1 MQNNSKALVK
11 NELKKN
17 TRQYTM
23 IGVLIVLA
31 IIFTILTKGTFV
43 SSKNIS
49 NLFLQSAAVAVAAIG
64 VSMVLVA
71 GHMDL
76 SIGSC
81 VGLTG
86 AVASTLMVNAGWG
99 TIPTILVTLAA
110 GAVIGCWQGFW
121 VAYRGI
127 PSFIV
132 TLAGQMVFRGIVLG
146 ITKGMTIAPMTDAF
160 KAIGQGYLPALGS
173 AGEQGF
179 NILTMV
185 LAVIMCIIM
194 ILNEMNTRKSRRNT
208 GLQVMPMWFSVVKT
222 GVICVAIIAIM
233 LILAVN
239 KGISYALIIVMI
251 LAVIFNFISN
261 NTSFG
266 KYIYAIGGNK
276 EAARL
281 SGINIKKT
289 TFILFVIMGVMTAI
303 SGIIFTARQNA
314 GTAAAGDGMEMDA
327 ISAAVIGGTSTMGG
341 EGSIFGALIG
351 ALIMTF
357 IDNGMSLM
365 NLDNTFQ
372 YIVKG
377 MVLLL
382 AVWLDVTTSKKS
394 SM

>member
-1 MQNNSKALVK
+1 METGKGMLVK

-23 IGVLIVLA
+23 IGVLIVLVL
-31 IIFTILTKGTFV
+31 IFSFLTKGTFI

-49 NLFLQSAAVAVAAIG
+49 NLFLQSAAVGVVAIG
-64 VSMVLVA
+64 VSLVLVA

-86 AVASTLMVNAGWG
+86 AVAAMLMVNAGWG
-99 TIPTILVTLAA
+99 TIPTILTTLLA

-132 TLAGQMVFRGIVLG
+132 TLAGQMIFRGLVLG
-146 ITKGMTIAPMTDAF
+146 ITQGMTIAPMTDAF
-160 KAIGQGYLPALGS
+160 KAIGQGYFPSLSADGEGLNVLTMALAALMCVVVIINEGKNRRS
-173 AGEQGF
+173 RKYTGL
-179 NILTMV
+179 NIL
-185 LAVIMCIIM
+185 
-194 ILNEMNTRKSRRNT
+194 
-208 GLQVMPMWFSVVKT
+208 PMWFSVVKMI
-222 GVICVAIIAIM
+222 VICAIILAIM
-233 LILAVN
+233 LVLALN
-239 KGISYALIIVMI
+239 KGISYALIIVI
-251 LAVIFNFISN
+251 LLAVIFNFVSN
-261 NTSFG
+261 NTAFG
-266 KYIYAIGGNK
+266 KHIYAIGGNR

-289 TFILFVIMGVMTAI
+289 TFGLFVIMGVMTAI

-372 YIVKG
+372 YVVKG
-377 MVLLL
+377 LVLLL
-382 AVWLDVTTSKKS
+382 AVWLDVATSQKNAA
-394 SM
+394 